1 MNRSTNQ
8 KEEIMGRVAAEVR
21 FTMDE
26 KGGGPQVEVVMP
38 EKTAAQRE
46 NEARWDAAMEEAF
59 GAQRKE
65 IREALWRTCGT
76 GTNKQR
82 IAKGWVLEWGT
93 SGSVGAAGG

>member
-8 KEEIMGRVAAEVR
+8 EEEIMGRVAAEVR

-26 KGGGPQVEVVMP
+26 EEGGPRVEVVMP

-59 GAQRKE
+59 GAHRKE
-65 IREALWRTCGT
+65 IPEALWMTFGT
-76 GTNKQR
+76 GTDKQR
-82 IAKGWVLEWGT
+82 LAKGVTVPQYGR
-93 SGSVGAAGG
+93 VH